1 MLLYKV
7 SRLLQLIG
15 MILLPVAIAGNLA
28 PEQPLDLRASLTLS
42 GVGVAVFAVGYLLQ
56 QAGRPR

>member
-1 MLLYKV
+1 MFLYRV
-7 SRLLQLIG
+7 GRALQIVG
-15 MILLPVAIAGNLA
+15 MILLPVAIAGNVA

-42 GVGVAVFAVGYLLQ
+42 GAGVAVFFVGYLIQ